1 MCLLCACMCML
12 SHFIHVQLFATPWTV
27 ACQAPISMEFS
38 RQEYWSGLPCPPFS
52 RGSSQPR
59 DRTCIST
66 TPALEAGFLTISATW
81 EGIYTCACMLSC
93 VWLFVTPL
101 NCSLIGSRV
110 MEYTRQEHRNGLLLP
125 SFIYTYIYIYVCV
138 CVCVYVHAYI
148 YIISNIF
155 FHSVDYLFVW

>member
-1 MCLLCACMCML
+1 MSNQILCLLFIYMCIHTHMYTHICVCMCVYVHQMSSQILCPLYMCMCVYIYNIYAYMCLLCACMCML

-66 TPALEAGFLTISATW
+66 SPALEAGFLTISATW
-81 EGIYTCACMLSC
+81 EGIYTHIHTCVCIYTCACMLSC
-93 VWLFVTPL
+93 V
-101 NCSLIGSRV
+101 
-110 MEYTRQEHRNGLLLP
+110 
-125 SFIYTYIYIYVCV
+125 
-138 CVCVYVHAYI
+138 
-148 YIISNIF
+148 
-155 FHSVDYLFVW
+155 